1 MKVNIE
7 CTNAE
12 IEIQTSDSQVRT
24 YDQPHAR
31 LTVRQEPCEEN
42 QWENRSIQIPLSEYQ
57 FNQLEAALR
66 LLS

>member
-24 YDQPHAR
+24 YADPHAR
-31 LTVRQEPCEEN
+31 ITIRQEACEEN
-42 QWENRSIQIPLSEYQ
+42 KWEARSVQIPLSEYQ
-57 FNQLEAALR
+57 FNQLEAAMR